1 MRQVLEHAFFTGGNL
16 PSNRDSMD
24 QTSPQSTSSS
34 VSKNSRS
41 TTTRSKDPNVGGR
54 PGQSQVRSHGMD
66 TPEVKTVNSTESNEN
81 RKKRSSKS
89 SKRQSGAAALTI
101 APLDRDGVL
110 AVAGA
115 KLRSSLRRHNI

>member
-1 MRQVLEHAFFTGGNL
+1 
-16 PSNRDSMD
+16 
-24 QTSPQSTSSS
+24 
-34 VSKNSRS
+34 
-41 TTTRSKDPNVGGR
+41 
-54 PGQSQVRSHGMD
+54 MD

-115 KLRSSLRRHNI
+115 SFVPLCDAIISERASENI